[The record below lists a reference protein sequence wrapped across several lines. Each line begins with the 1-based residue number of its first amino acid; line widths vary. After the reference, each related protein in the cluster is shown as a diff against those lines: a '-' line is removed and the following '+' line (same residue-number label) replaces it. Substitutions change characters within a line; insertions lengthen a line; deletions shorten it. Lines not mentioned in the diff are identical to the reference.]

1 MNIKTKK
8 LLRHLCMFSGLM
20 LTGNMAHAACSVSA
34 SGTSSISV
42 PSIYLM
48 ENGENSSLFNSG
60 LSCTGFEFNK
70 KAKKMNKKVIAG
82 ILVVIAVVAIGFWVW
97 GYNHKKQLDNNVLT
111 LYGNVD
117 IRQVSLAFE
126 QSGRIQK
133 LLVQEGDKVQAG
145 QVLATL
151 NTNALQIQAK
161 QAQAQLKAQQEA
173 IVKQEVGAR
182 PEEITQAKAQLA
194 SAQAELDK
202 TNKNLQRL
210 QILVSSTDGRAI
222 SQQELDYA
230 KSNQHSAEA
239 AVRERQANLELL
251 IKGAR
256 KEDREATRAQYEVT
270 KANLD
275 LINYNLTQAEL
286 RSPVNAVVRARL
298 QEVGDMTTAQ
308 KAVYTLAL
316 TNPKWI
322 RVYVNEQDLSSIK
335 MGDTAQVIR
344 DAYPNQPMNGK
355 IGYISSVAEF
365 TPKTVQTEEIRTTL
379 VYEVRVYVHDPND
392 QLKMGQPVT
401 VNVPLAL
408 SEKAYD

>member
-1 MNIKTKK
+1 MELALKK
-8 LLRHLCMFSGLM
+8 S
-20 LTGNMAHAACSVSA
+20 
-34 SGTSSISV
+34 
-42 PSIYLM
+42 P
-48 ENGENSSLFNSG
+48 
-60 LSCTGFEFNK
+60 K
-70 KAKKMNKKVIAG
+70 
-82 ILVVIAVVAIGFWVW
+82 
-97 GYNHKKQLDNNVLT
+97 
-111 LYGNVD
+111 
-117 IRQVSLAFE
+117 
-126 QSGRIQK
+126 
-133 LLVQEGDKVQAG
+133 
-145 QVLATL
+145 
-151 NTNALQIQAK
+151 
-161 QAQAQLKAQQEA
+161 
-173 IVKQEVGAR
+173 
-182 PEEITQAKAQLA
+182 AKAQLA

-256 KEDREATRAQYEVT
+256 KEDREATRAQYEVI

-275 LINYNLTQAEL
+275 LIKYNLTQAEL

-335 MGDTAQVIR
+335 MGGTAQVIR
-344 DAYPNQPMNGK
+344 DAYPNQPINGK

-379 VYEVRVYVHDPND
+379 VYEVRVYVNDPND

-401 VNVPLAL
+401 VKVPLAL
-408 SEKAYD
+408 SEKAHD